1 VKHSV
6 SALKF
11 HLQIFGLSVLWSELA
26 PSRLRFTLPVT
37 DVVRLNPGA
46 YSCNVSLSGQYM
58 AVKST
63 TNRCILLNGSLDVTP
78 DSCFYLTGSL
88 LFGP

>member
-1 VKHSV
+1 M
-6 SALKF
+6 
-11 HLQIFGLSVLWSELA
+11 ELEGRDA
-26 PSRLRFTLPVT
+26 MLHTCET
-37 DVVRLNPGA
+37 

-78 DSCFYLTGSL
+78 EILRAEEEAAREIEAGIWSNIQ
-88 LFGP
+88 